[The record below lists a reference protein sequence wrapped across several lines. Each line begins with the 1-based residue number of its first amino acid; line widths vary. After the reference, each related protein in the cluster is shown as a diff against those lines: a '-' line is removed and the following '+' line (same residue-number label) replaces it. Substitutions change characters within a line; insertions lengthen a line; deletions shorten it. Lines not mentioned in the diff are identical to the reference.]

1 MGTALGVISCA
12 VSAAK
17 GATKLEQQLTGGR
30 AGIEER
36 RQRGTA
42 GQRDRRIHDWTHARA
57 SIAAS
62 TFKIIR
68 LCLAVS
74 LSLSGTEA
82 HAQKDTDMEGL
93 TAHAQ
98 CTSMPIRILA

>member
-42 GQRDRRIHDWTHARA
+42 GQRDR
-57 SIAAS
+57 
-62 TFKIIR
+62 
-68 LCLAVS
+68 
-74 LSLSGTEA
+74 GTEGQTHPRLDA
-82 HAQKDTDMEGL
+82 CARFNCSEH
-93 TAHAQ
+93 
-98 CTSMPIRILA
+98 I

>member
-30 AGIEER
+30 AGTEQH

-42 GQRDRRIHDWTHARA
+42 GQRDRGTD
-57 SIAAS
+57 AS
-62 TFKIIR
+62 TTGR
-68 LCLAVS
+68 MRALQLQR
-74 LSLSGTEA
+74 A
-82 HAQKDTDMEGL
+82 HLK
-93 TAHAQ
+93 
-98 CTSMPIRILA
+98 

>member
-42 GQRDRRIHDWTHARA
+42 GQRDRGTDGSTTGRMRA
-57 SIAAS
+57 LQLQ
-62 TFKIIR
+62 R
-68 LCLAVS
+68 
-74 LSLSGTEA
+74 A
-82 HAQKDTDMEGL
+82 HLK
-93 TAHAQ
+93 
-98 CTSMPIRILA
+98 